1 VGARVPGSGRG
12 MGREE
17 VSQMSTRTLVTTTQ
31 EVTIA
36 PKVAKRLL
44 TELEGYALAGAEA
57 KVYTTIKN
65 DHSAAVLEL
74 ALEGVDGDKF
84 SIGEYKV
91 AVVKGAKNKRLN
103 QSKLIKRMVGDGK
116 YSMKA
121 AIALLEDC
129 TDESPKKD
137 HVRITVKGEKEDD
150 EQ

>member
-1 VGARVPGSGRG
+1 
-12 MGREE
+12 M
-17 VSQMSTRTLVTTTQ
+17 MSLKTVVTTTT
-31 EVTIA
+31 ETVIA
-36 PKVAKRLL
+36 PKVAKQLL

-137 HVRITVKGEKEDD
+137 HVRISVRGEDNEA
-150 EQ
+150 E

>member
-1 VGARVPGSGRG
+1 
-12 MGREE
+12 
-17 VSQMSTRTLVTTTQ
+17 
-31 EVTIA
+31 
-36 PKVAKRLL
+36 
-44 TELEGYALAGAEA
+44 
-57 KVYTTIKN
+57 
-65 DHSAAVLEL
+65 
-74 ALEGVDGDKF
+74 VDGDKF

-137 HVRITVKGEKEDD
+137 HVRISVRGEDNEA
-150 EQ
+150 E

>member
-1 VGARVPGSGRG
+1 
-12 MGREE
+12 M
-17 VSQMSTRTLVTTTQ
+17 MSLKTVVTTTT
-31 EVTIA
+31 ETVIA
-36 PKVAKRLL
+36 PKVAKQLL